1 MTHTPK
7 PWIKGKA
14 GGCVIAPNADS
25 RVMDDA
31 ERKFY
36 GGYLIAESINKVDDI
51 NLVIAAPDLLEACEA
66 ISEALAKG
74 ELAWKHKRQLDNEPY
89 HQANVK
95 LCAAIAKAKGNHG
108 QDG

>member
-14 GGCVIAPNADS
+14 GGCVIAPDADS
-25 RVMDDA
+25 RETDDA

-51 NLVIAAPDLLEACEA
+51 NLIIAAPDLLDVLEKVEKACKATGNYIGQNGQLIKEVRAA
-66 ISEALAKG
+66 ITRAKG
-74 ELAWKHKRQLDNEPY
+74 TP
-89 HQANVK
+89 
-95 LCAAIAKAKGNHG
+95 
-108 QDG
+108 